1 MGRNRVRLV
10 ACLGVISLFCG
21 VSSASAQTPPS
32 LGAAQSF
39 AVLGGGSVTAAGA
52 GTVITGDVGVSPGV
66 SITGSFTVVSPYS
79 THQTDGPANAAQTS
93 ATALYVDLSTRGGAG
108 PLGAELGGT
117 TVTPG
122 VYSFSSTA
130 NIANNT
136 SLILNGPGIYIFQVG
151 SAITANTGSNVLLQN
166 GASPC
171 NVFWQV
177 TSAATLLGV
186 NFVGTV
192 VAQAGITLGT
202 GATLNGRALT
212 TSAGVVTMNGG
223 NTIGGCAA
231 APACPTTTIAPPT
244 VPNGAVGA
252 AYSQALTASGGPGPY
267 TFSVVSG
274 TLPAGLTLTAG
285 GLLSGT
291 PTTVGTSTITIRAT
305 DANGC
310 FAQITYTIVIG
321 ALGCP
326 VVVISPA
333 TMPNATFGVPYSQT
347 LTATGGAGPFTF
359 SVVSG
364 ALPAG
369 LTLTAGGVLSGTP
382 TTVGSST
389 FVVQATNGAGCP
401 GAITYTINIVTAVPT
416 LPQAFVLFLVLGLT
430 GVGWLRLRQRA
441 RVD

>member
-10 ACLGVISLFCG
+10 ACLGGISFFCG

-66 SITGSFTVVSPYS
+66 SITGSITVVPPYS

-93 ATALYVDLSTRGGAG
+93 ATALYLDLANRVGAT
-108 PLGAELGGT
+108 PLLPELGGT
-117 TVTPG
+117 QVPPG
-122 VYSFSSTA
+122 VYSFTSTA

-136 SLILNGPGIYIFQVG
+136 SLILNGAGIYIFQVA

-177 TSAATLLGV
+177 TSAATLNGV

-192 VAQAGITLGT
+192 VAQAAVTLGPS
-202 GATLNGRALT
+202 AALNGRALT
-212 TSAGVVTMNGG
+212 TSLGDVTMAGG
-223 NTIGGCAA
+223 NTVGGCAA
-231 APACPTTTIAPPT
+231 TPACPLITIAPPT
-244 VPNGAVGA
+244 VPNGTLGT
-252 AYSQALTASGGPGPY
+252 AYSQTLTASGGTGPY

-285 GLLSGT
+285 GVLSGT
-291 PTTVGTSTITIRAT
+291 PTTVGTTTITIRAT
-305 DANGC
+305 DVNGC
-310 FAQITYTIVIG
+310 FAQITYTIVIS
-321 ALGCP
+321 ASGCP
-326 VVVISPA
+326 VVVISPS
-333 TMPNATFGVPYSQT
+333 TMPNGTFGVPYSQT
-347 LTATGGAGPFTF
+347 LTASGGSGPFTF

-364 ALPAG
+364 TLPAG

-389 FVVQATNGAGCP
+389 FVVQVTNGTSCP

-416 LPQAFVLFLVLGLT
+416 LPQAFVLFLVLGLA

>member
-1 MGRNRVRLV
+1 MRRNRVRLV

-39 AVLGGGSVTAAGA
+39 AVLGGGTVTAAGT
-52 GTVITGDVGVSPGV
+52 GTVITGDVGVSPGS
-66 SITGSFTVVSPYS
+66 SITGSFTVVPPFS
-79 THQTDGPANAAQTS
+79 THQTDGPANAAQSST
-93 ATALYVDLSTRGGAG
+93 TALYIDLDTRGGAT

-117 TVTPG
+117 ILPPG

-192 VAQAGITLGT
+192 VAQAGITVGT

-212 TSAGVVTMNGG
+212 TSSGVVTMNGG
-223 NTIGGCAA
+223 NTIGGCSA
-231 APACPTTTIAPPT
+231 APACPAITIAPPT
-244 VPNGAVGA
+244 VPNGTAGA
-252 AYSQALTASGGPGPY
+252 AYSQTLTASGGTGPY

-291 PTTVGTSTITIRAT
+291 PTTVGTSSITIRAT

-310 FAQITYTIVIG
+310 FAQITYTIVIS
-321 ALGCP
+321 AAGCP
-326 VVVISPA
+326 VVVISPS
-333 TMPNATFGVPYSQT
+333 TTPNGTFGVPYSQT
-347 LTATGGAGPFTF
+347 LTATGGTGPFTF
-359 SVVSG
+359 AVASG

-369 LTLTAGGVLSGTP
+369 LTLTTGGVLSGTP
-382 TTVGSST
+382 TTVGSFT

-401 GAITYTINIVTAVPT
+401 GAISYTINVVTAVPT
-416 LPQAFVLFLVLGLT
+416 LPSAFLLFLVLGLT
-430 GVGWLRLRQRA
+430 GAGWLRLRRRA
-441 RVD
+441 RVE